1 MGLKG
6 GSKLNW
12 MEMTLQEFQSKLASK
27 SPTPGGGTASA
38 VALGQ
43 SAALVAMVSNLTIG
57 NEKWK
62 EGWQASESPLEVA
75 NNTMDE
81 AAILATADSDAFD
94 RVMDS
99 FKMAKNTDE
108 EKQNRRNEIRNS
120 TLHAAEIPYRTANLS
135 LSILEQMKDLSLHAN
150 ANAISDVGV
159 AALLASAACKGA
171 LFNVE
176 INLNSLPEDYGVE
189 MRENLDKINEKCRE
203 LSKVIMHNVKT
214 RL

>member
-6 GSKLNW
+6 GSELNW

-27 SPTPGGGTASA
+27 LPTPGGGTASA

-43 SAALVAMVSNLTIG
+43 SAALVAIVSNLTIG
-57 NEKWK
+57 NEKWND
-62 EGWQASESPLEVA
+62 GWQASESALEIA